1 MDDIAF
7 VIHRN
12 GYPEEPHFAF
22 GYTPVRDETGRVAGM
37 FCACQETTGQV
48 LAERRSVAERER
60 LQELFEQ
67 APGFMAMLRGPEHVF
82 ELVNPA
88 YMQLVGHRDVIGR
101 PVRQALP
108 EVAGQG
114 FFDLLD
120 GVYAKGEAF
129 RGSALKV
136 GLQRTP
142 GAPVEERF
150 VDLVYQPVRDADGRV
165 TGIFAEGSD
174 VTERVRAEE
183 ALRGREAFTRRVLES
198 LTDCIKVLS
207 LDARLEFM
215 SAGGLSV
222 MEIDDFSAFEGA
234 YWPDFWPG
242 EENPKALDAVAEA
255 RASRTG
261 RFQGYTATAKG
272 NMRYWDVIVTPIL
285 GADGASEKLLAI
297 SRDISG
303 QRRTEEALGEREER
317 LRLVVEGARDH
328 ALLTTEPQGIIT
340 TWSAGAEEAV
350 GQSAAMLFTPE
361 DP

>member
-1 MDDIAF
+1 M
-7 VIHRN
+7 
-12 GYPEEPHFAF
+12 
-22 GYTPVRDETGRVAGM
+22 
-37 FCACQETTGQV
+37 
-48 LAERRSVAERER
+48 LAERRTAAERER

-101 PVRQALP
+101 PVRQVLP
-108 EVAGQG
+108 EVEGQG
-114 FFDLLD
+114 FFELLD

-142 GAPVEERF
+142 SAPVEERF

-183 ALRGREAFTRRVLES
+183 ALREREAFTRRVLES

-215 SAGGLSV
+215 SAGGLGV

-234 YWPDFWPG
+234 YWPDFWRG
-242 EENPKALDAVAEA
+242 E
-255 RASRTG
+255 
-261 RFQGYTATAKG
+261 
-272 NMRYWDVIVTPIL
+272 
-285 GADGASEKLLAI
+285 
-297 SRDISG
+297 
-303 QRRTEEALGEREER
+303 
-317 LRLVVEGARDH
+317 
-328 ALLTTEPQGIIT
+328 
-340 TWSAGAEEAV
+340 
-350 GQSAAMLFTPE
+350 
-361 DP
+361 